1 MKEFL
6 EAINEYPVTSILLYM
21 GLIFI
26 IHLIIENRRNYM
38 EEDE

>member
-1 MKEFL
+1 MKDFL

-26 IHLIIENRRNYM
+26 IHLIIENRRNYT

>member
-1 MKEFL
+1 MREFL

-26 IHLIIENRRNYM
+26 IHLIIENRRNYT

>member
-6 EAINEYPVTSILLYM
+6 EAINEYPVTIILLYM

-26 IHLIIENRRNYM
+26 IHLIIENRRNYT

>member
-26 IHLIIENRRNYM
+26 IHLIIENRRNYT